1 MLRGVRTGR
10 WRWRATDEGNQPLL
24 GSRPLSALHPRVGAN
39 AEETTESSLPRKGT
53 FVLQQQL
60 LLLCDSMQHTHIQPC
75 SWPIDFLM
83 AIIVL
88 SFVFCAM
95 NFKCYSCCFHFN
107 QPNSFE
113 CLAGT
118 PVAVSMMH
126 IRQLIVFVCL
136 FCYAH
141 LRVCECAARHQLA
154 NVQVL
159 SKKLNTFF

>member
-1 MLRGVRTGR
+1 M
-10 WRWRATDEGNQPLL
+10 
-24 GSRPLSALHPRVGAN
+24 
-39 AEETTESSLPRKGT
+39 
-53 FVLQQQL
+53 LQQQL

-126 IRQLIVFVCL
+126 ICPLIVFVCSAMHI
-136 FCYAH
+136 CA
-141 LRVCECAARHQLA
+141 RASECAVRHQLA

-159 SKKLNTFF
+159 SKKLNTFFMQG